1 MSLVFY
7 AYAFLHAVS
16 EIPGMTAM
24 QPRLCGSNKAVRYDK
39 VKKELGPWE
48 ISVQWN
54 LSLEQHFRL
63 FLDKV
68 GRFILKTMFCPLAKT
83 LNP

>member
-24 QPRLCGSNKAVRYDK
+24 QPRLCGSNKAVRYDR

-54 LSLEQHFRL
+54 FPGTTLQI
-63 FLDKV
+63 
-68 GRFILKTMFCPLAKT
+68 ILRQSRKIHS
-83 LNP
+83 